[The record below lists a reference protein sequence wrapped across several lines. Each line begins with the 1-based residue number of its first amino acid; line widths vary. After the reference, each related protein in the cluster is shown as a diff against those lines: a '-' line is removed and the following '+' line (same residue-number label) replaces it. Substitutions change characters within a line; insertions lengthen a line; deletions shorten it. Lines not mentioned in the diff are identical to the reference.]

1 VGGGQGLGSDDG
13 VQGCHDPGF
22 YQILG
27 KIFFVFV
34 LLEMIE
40 ISQGFKN
47 F

>member
-1 VGGGQGLGSDDG
+1 LEGYAWANLSR
-13 VQGCHDPGF
+13 PR
-22 YQILG
+22 ILSNSG
-27 KIFFVFV
+27 EKIFALV